1 MRARLTTPRL
11 SSRFSHLKRITR
23 GHNHAP
29 GSLASTAGGSI
40 PIAAGRRCDGRVCEL
55 SNNCGNLRFVAGKEI
70 LKEHARRGLRKGM
83 GGAYRHI
90 TPMSLGGMPAC
101 SSWRS
106 SWQTTVASAEFVML
120 PPGRTHSLHAITLE
134 FRDVVSIQ
142 SKFQKDVEAGS
153 TR

>member
-1 MRARLTTPRL
+1 MREKRL
-11 SSRFSHLKRITR
+11 
-23 GHNHAP
+23 
-29 GSLASTAGGSI
+29 
-40 PIAAGRRCDGRVCEL
+40 
-55 SNNCGNLRFVAGKEI
+55 
-70 LKEHARRGLRKGM
+70 RRGR

-134 FRDVVSIQ
+134 IRDVVSIQ
-142 SKFQKDVEAGS
+142 KQVSKGCRSGQHAVKTPATDVQESCCCSARDEGS
-153 TR
+153 TIRVRDSVNQCTVVKQIVWNMAYRRVQPISASGVG